1 MTGAFTPP
9 PEELAELGAV
19 SLAPGYIDL
28 QINGVDAIDFS
39 VADGSDWE
47 RSGRRLLAAGVTAFL
62 PTICSMPLDR
72 YDAALARVA
81 RAQASAVEGGL
92 PLILGV
98 HLEGPFLGG
107 APGAHPRSMLAP
119 MDVEW
124 LTGLLDRHP
133 GLVRLVTVAPEAD
146 PGYAGIRMLASRGVV
161 VALGHTTCTYD
172 EAVNAAAAGATLTTH
187 LFNGMGPLHHRAPGI
202 AGAALDP
209 RVGLTPTLIA
219 DFVHVHPAV
228 VALAFAAVEPIL
240 VSDAVATGVPYF
252 DADVVAAKGA
262 AYLPNGTLTGAVSLL
277 DETVRNVVS
286 LGVDRDVALAA
297 ASTRPAAVLG
307 LTAAP
312 GTIALDAGLTV
323 RAVWLRGHRVA

>member
-1 MTGAFTPP
+1 MTGAFTPA

-19 SLAPGYIDL
+19 SLAPGYLDL

-47 RSGRRLLAAGVTAFL
+47 RSGLRLLAAGVTAFL
-62 PTICSMPLDR
+62 PTICSMALDR

-81 RAQASAVEGGL
+81 RAQAAAVEGGL

-146 PGYAGIRMLASRGVV
+146 PGYAGIRMLALRGVV

-172 EAVNAAAAGATLTTH
+172 EVVNAAAAGATLTTH

-228 VALAFAAVEPIL
+228 VALAFAAAEPIL
-240 VSDAVATGVPYF
+240 VSDAVATGVAYF

-277 DETVRNVVS
+277 DDAVRNVVS

-297 ASTRPAAVLG
+297 ASARPAAVLG
-307 LTAAP
+307 LTAVP
-312 GTIALDAGLTV
+312 GTIALDAALTV
-323 RAVWLRGHRVA
+323 RAVWLRGRRVA